1 MITTTTTTGQDDDRI
16 DALERQLDKKESALV
31 VKDRLLIDKDKK
43 LVEQRKS
50 LQKLEI
56 QNKELRQQLALSKAK
71 DTPLQGRFNHI
82 TKQVREIVGETR
94 GALAHARTLT
104 HISTH
109 T

>member
-1 MITTTTTTGQDDDRI
+1 MSMITTTTTGQDGDRI
-16 DALERQLDKKESALV
+16 DALERQLDKKESALAA
-31 VKDRLLIDKDKK
+31 KDRLLLEKDKK
-43 LVEQRKS
+43 MVEQRKS

-82 TKQVREIVGETR
+82 TKQVRERVRVGERRTR
-94 GALAHARTLT
+94 GCARTLARR
-104 HISTH
+104 H